1 MINDSL
7 IKIIGSNKDRFK
19 INVNKN
25 MIKIPTKKKKL
36 KTKLMQQMRKI
47 LERISRMK

>member
-7 IKIIGSNKDRFK
+7 IKIIGSNKDRIK

-36 KTKLMQQMRKI
+36 KTKLLQQMRKI

>member
-7 IKIIGSNKDRFK
+7 IKIIGSNKGRIK

-25 MIKIPTKKKKL
+25 MIKIPTKKKA
-36 KTKLMQQMRKI
+36 
-47 LERISRMK
+47 